1 VPLLTERNASVKVG
15 WIHLFRRKQV
25 DASSRY
31 LQMLLHQQA
40 LSVVGRGTASQ
51 AVVVAIMKHEC

>member
-1 VPLLTERNASVKVG
+1 MPLMTERNVSVKVD

-40 LSVVGRGTASQ
+40 LSVVGRGA
-51 AVVVAIMKHEC
+51 A